1 MDEINKEIGRKIYH
15 QRKVINMSSTTLAS
29 LSGVSQ
35 SSISKIEN
43 GVQTATFS
51 SILKISKVLGVS
63 LYDLVPEEYSN
74 SLPVEPV
81 APTDH
86 LRSQLFAIL
95 NRMSESELELAFNF
109 VLTFLK
115 LDINS
120 TLKGINS
127 LVKSYESL
135 SEKDREYLITTFN
148 SITNK

>member
-1 MDEINKEIGRKIYH
+1 MDELNKELGRNIYNH
-15 QRKVINMSSTTLAS
+15 RKAINMSSTTLAE

-35 SSISKIEN
+35 GSISKIEN
-43 GVQTATFS
+43 GVQTAHIDTV
-51 SILKISKVLGVS
+51 LKICDALGVT
-63 LYDLVPEEYSN
+63 LYDLVPEKYSKSK
-74 SLPVEPV
+74 SLPV
-81 APTDH
+81 APIDH

-135 SEKDREYLITTFN
+135 SEKDREYLITAFN

>member
-15 QRKVINMSSTTLAS
+15 QRKAINMSSTTLAS

-51 SILKISKVLGVS
+51 TVLRISNALGVS

-74 SLPVEPV
+74 SLPV
-81 APTDH
+81 APAAPIDP
-86 LRSQLFAIL
+86 LRSQLIAIL

-135 SEKDREYLITTFN
+135 SEKDREYLIKTFN

>member
-1 MDEINKEIGRKIYH
+1 
-15 QRKVINMSSTTLAS
+15 
-29 LSGVSQ
+29 
-35 SSISKIEN
+35 
-43 GVQTATFS
+43 
-51 SILKISKVLGVS
+51 
-63 LYDLVPEEYSN
+63 
-74 SLPVEPV
+74 
-81 APTDH
+81 
-86 LRSQLFAIL
+86 
-95 NRMSESELELAFNF
+95 MSESELELAFNF